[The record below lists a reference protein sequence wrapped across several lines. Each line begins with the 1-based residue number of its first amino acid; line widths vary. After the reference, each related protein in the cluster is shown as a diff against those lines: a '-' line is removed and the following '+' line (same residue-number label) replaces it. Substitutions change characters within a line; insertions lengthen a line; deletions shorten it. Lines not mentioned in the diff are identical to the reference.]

1 MSSGQRDKQL
11 AGVGVM
17 ASKSNNRPF
26 SILLC
31 LCFMMCCQIVAQAA
45 DSSKKD
51 TSGAKECNPTTDVNC
66 IEGADPFRGLKWGIG
81 VAYSSSLGGV
91 GAVTVDPA
99 TKVVHVTKQNAGAAR
114 GVFEAHYF
122 FKYCADMIGGYFY
135 RPDRYVDAKSPMEC
149 QTHDPKPHYGRPI
162 SDYGNDVAFGMGPFV
177 SLNTSPFDS
186 ASSGTKVFDS
196 VGMGWMIGLNAYDAQ
211 PSTPTIVHSLNFGL
225 GAILDTGVKTL
236 AAGVQDGQ
244 ATTLSND
251 LVTRQ
256 TTRVGFMALLS
267 YRLFELNLK

>member
-81 VAYSSSLGGV
+81 VA
-91 GAVTVDPA
+91 
-99 TKVVHVTKQNAGAAR
+99 
-114 GVFEAHYF
+114 
-122 FKYCADMIGGYFY
+122 IGGYFY

-149 QTHDPKPHYGRPI
+149 QTHDSKPHYGRPI

-256 TTRVGFMALLS
+256 TTRDGFMALLS